1 MSVSVEDAF
10 KDEGF
15 QGLPAPEKVKAL
27 LALPDFQ
34 RQAFAAKRDLIR
46 KADPTFAKLSNVE
59 QNRALNSL
67 GLGTPLKNAIS
78 KAARPVLEMGGMMG
92 GAALASPGIVTTAAG
107 GALGYAAGH
116 EAANL
121 LDTKMGLRKPVET
134 VEEAAM
140 STGKS
145 IQEGAALETLGAGTG
160 AVLKA
165 GVPALSAGAANL
177 AERAGVAG
185 FKLSPAQLMKSKP
198 LALLEGILA
207 KVPLAAGVMKK
218 FTGEQSAAI
227 EGATQKLMDTLG
239 SVETKDEMGKI
250 IQKGLESKNYAR
262 LKVRDKLF
270 DRLTKVVEE
279 SEPVVKNQPEGIPV
293 ERYGAPGSTGIFF
306 NPKGKGVPEYGP
318 KKFDAIINPKKTY
331 TYGDQEDA
339 VKELFKPKIADAMME
354 RFTKISEEKSPK
366 EGFAFLD
373 RIINRRLQVNG
384 YDSIHYTGKGM
395 EGIDNLSGEQWVV
408 LDPKI
413 LTKAPKS
420 TIPEVK
426 MTNTGKRAQEL
437 LANENQLLP
446 GLQDEGLRK
455 FLFNLSDNNASMT
468 FQGAKLQRERLNTLI
483 GPVADTPEKQVYKKL
498 KVAIDQDIADF
509 AALVGGKVEKAFVK
523 ANAFHGA
530 VKQLAEDPNIQKLV
544 NANPAAVVDAAFKKN
559 TGATEMMLLRK
570 ALPENVYQKF
580 QSAVVNK
587 LFEGPGTN
595 TGIEGLGSHAQNL
608 VKNLKRYGEEPIEAA
623 LPAGSVSKLKEF
635 ADLISKINSNADV
648 AAGNPSGTG
657 SSIFTWVTA
666 GGQGHFIINAVRNPS
681 LATTT
686 AAGTALLTPPIMAKI
701 YMSDIGRKLI
711 TEGFRLNPASAEA
724 AAIGAKVLAM
734 AKMEHLRGTSG
745 PRVAPIEMKPKKGP
759 SETEQNISRRGQFID
774 AIFTPAVP
782 SAAASTGPAV
792 SPRVNVPQNVSP
804 DMEIYKQA
812 MVAYLNNDFSKA
824 RSLANKALKANPKRI
839 EARRLIERLD
849 VSRN

>member
-34 RQAFAAKRDLIR
+34 RQAFAAKRDLIG
-46 KADPTFAKLSNVE
+46 KADPTFAKLSTVE

-78 KAARPVLEMGGMMG
+78 KAARPALEMGGMMG

-121 LDTKMGLRKPVET
+121 LDTKMGLRKPIET

-160 AVLKA
+160 AALKA
-165 GVPALSAGAANL
+165 GVPALSQGAADL

-270 DRLTKVVEE
+270 DRLTKVVENA
-279 SEPVVKNQPEGIPV
+279 SNKTPEIPTGSIHV
-293 ERYGAPGSTGIFF
+293 ERYGTADSKGIFF
-306 NPKGKGVPEYGP
+306 NPVGKGVPEYGP
-318 KKFDAIINPKKTY
+318 NKFEAIITPKKTY

-339 VKELFKPKIADAMME
+339 VKELFKPKIADAMMA
-354 RFTKISEEKSPK
+354 RFTKISEEQSPK

-437 LANENQLLP
+437 LSNENQLLP

-468 FQGAKLQRERLNTLI
+468 FQGAKLQRERLNALI

-498 KVAIDQDIADF
+498 KVALDQDIADF

-587 LFEGPGTN
+587 LFEGPATN
-595 TGIEGLGSHAQNL
+595 AGIEGLGSHAQNL

-623 LPAGSVSKLKEF
+623 LPAGSVSRLKEF
-635 ADLISKINSNADV
+635 ADLISKINPNADI

-681 LATTT
+681 LATAT

-701 YMSDIGRKLI
+701 YLSDLGRKLI

-724 AAIGAKVLAM
+724 AAVGAKVLAL
-734 AKMEHLRGTSG
+734 ARMEYLRGTSG

-774 AIFTPAVP
+774 TIMTPAVP
-782 SAAASTGPAV
+782 SAEASQMPRNGVAF
-792 SPRVNVPQNVSP
+792 SPNMPN
-804 DMEIYKQA
+804 DLKIYNEA
-812 MVAYLNNDFSKA
+812 LTSYLNRDFSTA

>member
-1 MSVSVEDAF
+1 MSISVEDAF

-15 QGLPAPEKVKAL
+15 QGLPDSEKVKAL

-34 RQAFAAKRDLIR
+34 RQAFATKRDLIR
-46 KADPTFAKLSNVE
+46 KADPTFAKLSTVE

-78 KAARPVLEMGGMMG
+78 KAARPIMEMGGMMG
-92 GAALASPGIVTTAAG
+92 GAALASPGVVTTAAG

-134 VEEAAM
+134 VGEAVM

-145 IQEGAALETLGAGTG
+145 IQEGAAVEALGAGVG
-160 AVLKA
+160 KVLKV
-165 GVPALSAGAANL
+165 GVPALSAGAADL
-177 AERAGVAG
+177 AEKAGAAG
-185 FKLSPAQLMKSKP
+185 FKLSPSQLMKSKP

-227 EGATQKLMDTLG
+227 EKASQKLMDTLG

-270 DRLTKVVEE
+270 DRLTKVVENNPGGRE
-279 SEPVVKNQPEGIPV
+279 S
-293 ERYGAPGSTGIFF
+293 F
-306 NPKGKGVPEYGP
+306 N
-318 KKFDAIINPKKTY
+318 AIK
-331 TYGDQEDA
+331 
-339 VKELFKPKIADAMME
+339 L
-354 RFTKISEEKSPK
+354 
-366 EGFAFLD
+366 
-373 RIINRRLQVNG
+373 
-384 YDSIHYTGKGM
+384 
-395 EGIDNLSGEQWVV
+395 
-408 LDPKI
+408 
-413 LTKAPKS
+413 
-420 TIPEVK
+420 
-426 MTNTGKRAQEL
+426 TNTGKQAQEL

-468 FQGAKLQRERLNTLI
+468 FQGAKLQRERLNALI

-498 KVAIDQDIADF
+498 KVALDQDIADF

-544 NANPAAVVDAAFKKN
+544 NANPAAVVDVAFKKN

-595 TGIEGLGSHAQNL
+595 AGIEGLGSHAQNL
-608 VKNLKRYGEEPIEAA
+608 VKNLKRYGEESIEAA
-623 LPAGSVSKLKEF
+623 LPAGSVSRLKEF
-635 ADLISKINSNADV
+635 ADIISKINPNADI

-657 SSIFTWVTA
+657 SSIFTWATA

-686 AAGTALLTPPIMAKI
+686 AAGTALLTPPVMAKI

-711 TEGFRLNPASAEA
+711 IEGFRLNPASAEA
-724 AAIGAKVLAM
+724 AAVGAKVLAL
-734 AKMEHLRGTSG
+734 AKMEHLRGSSG
-745 PRVAPIEMKPKKGP
+745 PRVAPIEMKQKKGP
-759 SETEQNISRRGQFID
+759 SETEQNISRRAQFID

-782 SAAASTGPAV
+782 SAEASQMPRNGVAF
-792 SPRVNVPQNVSP
+792 SPNMPN
-804 DMEIYKQA
+804 DLKIYNEA
-812 MVAYLNNDFSKA
+812 LTAYLNKDFSMA
-824 RSLANKALKANPKRI
+824 RSLANKALKTNPQRV
-839 EARRLIERLD
+839 EARRLLERLD
-849 VSRN
+849 NSKK